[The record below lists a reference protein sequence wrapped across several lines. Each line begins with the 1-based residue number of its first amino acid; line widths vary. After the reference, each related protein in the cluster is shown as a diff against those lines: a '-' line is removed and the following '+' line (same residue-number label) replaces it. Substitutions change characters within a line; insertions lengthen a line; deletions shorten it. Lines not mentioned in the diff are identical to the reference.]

1 MWRPGAQQVCSISE
15 NQFGKCGCG
24 SSHEPHGDYHANCY
38 WTFSWTVL
46 RKTARQHI
54 FGLIN
59 CGEISARI
67 CVARA
72 FAAIFVGEVV
82 VEDRSGLDWI
92 DNN

>member
-1 MWRPGAQQVCSISE
+1 METRGPASMLD
-15 NQFGKCGCG
+15 FGK
-24 SSHEPHGDYHANCY
+24 SIWEMWLWKFTRTHGDYHANCY

-54 FGLIN
+54 FGLLN

-72 FAAIFVGEVV
+72 FAAIFVGEVA

-92 DNN
+92 TNN